1 MAEAPKATSLT
12 RPKGLCQTT
21 QDDRVSYGPDGFVRD
36 DCFHAGVF
44 MIQNYVGISKIKNG

>member
-12 RPKGLCQTT
+12 RPKNAVS
-21 QDDRVSYGPDGFVRD
+21 VSYVPDGFVRD